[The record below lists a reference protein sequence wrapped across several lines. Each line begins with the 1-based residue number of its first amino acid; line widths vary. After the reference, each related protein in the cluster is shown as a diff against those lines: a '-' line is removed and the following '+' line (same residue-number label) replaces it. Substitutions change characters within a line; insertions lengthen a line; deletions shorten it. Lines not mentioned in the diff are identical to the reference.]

1 MKNTLSLIGF
11 ILFCI
16 LVFNSTYTLNETKQ
30 GLILQLGRVVG
41 LEKEPGLHWK
51 LPFIQNIRTFD
62 KRILQLDGIPS
73 EVPTVDR
80 KFIWIETTT
89 RWRIE
94 NPLIFYKAL
103 REINTAQLRMS
114 TIIDGVTKDTVSNY
128 NLIELVRNSNK
139 ILQDVEDNR
148 LEAKQALL
156 QKTGDISLDDLDQSI
171 ETIKFGREKISKLIT
186 KRSRE
191 ELKNFGITVIDTQL
205 KRIAYKEVVEEKV
218 YNRMISERMKI
229 ATKIRSAA
237 NGEKEKI
244 LGQLELSL
252 KKIESEA
259 YYQSQKIKGL
269 AEAEATKIYAE
280 AFEKDAQYYSFIKTL
295 ETYEKTLVGKGN
307 FILSTNHDFLKGLG
321 K

>member
-171 ETIKFGREKISKLIT
+171 ETIKFGREKISKVIT